1 MQRWAAQAV
10 VETEEN
16 MAIVLT
22 APRGSAPTVPN
33 RPRKLNE
40 ALRFHEEALQIRR
53 TCFSDS
59 HVDVARTQ
67 NNIACLYRDQ
77 GDKVQA
83 RALFREAA
91 EVYTTV
97 YGADHS
103 ETVDALDQAE
113 EDEDREE
120 EDEDQEQDGNEE
132 RKET

>member
-1 MQRWAAQAV
+1 MEMNIGNVLSAQSDYENALVHLQKALKIQEVALGPSHAA
-10 VETEEN
+10 
-16 MAIVLT
+16 
-22 APRGSAPTVPN
+22 
-33 RPRKLNE
+33 
-40 ALRFHEEALQIRR
+40 
-53 TCFSDS
+53 
-59 HVDVARTQ
+59 VADTKY
-67 NNIACLYRDQ
+67 NIACLYRDQ

-91 EVYTTV
+91 AVYTTV

-113 EDEDREE
+113 EDEDRDE